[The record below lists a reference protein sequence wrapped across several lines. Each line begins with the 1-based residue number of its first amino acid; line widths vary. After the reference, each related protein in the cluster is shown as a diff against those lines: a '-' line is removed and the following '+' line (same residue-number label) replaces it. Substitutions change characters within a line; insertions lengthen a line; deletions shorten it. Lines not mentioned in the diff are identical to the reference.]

1 MGRRFSEQ
9 RGTKLFLVLFALA
22 FNIAFHIPMGGISG
36 FMILWQD
43 EAYFLA
49 VLLQLI
55 LVYALSASLYFF
67 IKDV

>member
-1 MGRRFSEQ
+1 MGRHFTE
-9 RGTKLFLVLFALA
+9 TKFAKLFLVLFALA

-43 EAYFLA
+43 DAKFLA
-49 VLLQLI
+49 VLIELI
-55 LVYALSASLYFF
+55 LLYAFLGSLYFF